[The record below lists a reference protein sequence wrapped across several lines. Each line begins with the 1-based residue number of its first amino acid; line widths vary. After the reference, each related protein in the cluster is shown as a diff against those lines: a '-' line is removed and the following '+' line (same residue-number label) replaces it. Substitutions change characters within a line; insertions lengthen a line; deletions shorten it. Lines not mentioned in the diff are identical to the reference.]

1 MNKKYARPIS
11 REDLLFTVEMAPR
24 KASKLWP
31 KRHLPGGHDRLK
43 PVGEAVVDH
52 IKLWGMRFL
61 GKSPGRG
68 PMAASSGGAGR
79 GG

>member
-1 MNKKYARPIS
+1 MNEKYARAVS
-11 REDLLFTVEMAPR
+11 WEDLLSTVEMALR
-24 KASKLWP
+24 EGSKLWS
-31 KRHLPGGHDRLK
+31 KRRLPGGHDRLK
-43 PVGEAVVDH
+43 PVGGAVVDH